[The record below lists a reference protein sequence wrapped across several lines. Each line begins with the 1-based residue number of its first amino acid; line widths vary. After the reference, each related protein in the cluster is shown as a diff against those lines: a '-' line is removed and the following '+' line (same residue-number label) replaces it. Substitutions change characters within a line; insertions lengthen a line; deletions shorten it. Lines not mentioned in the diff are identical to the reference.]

1 MLSRTYCAPFPY
13 ICTIRKKY
21 CSLQEHLAT
30 LAVSRRWVLRAAA
43 SRKMRG
49 IGWRQYYIFNTI
61 CRAYLNYSRLHLQTV
76 QVVFNFNSRLCP
88 VGCRQMRAT
97 LLGMEYE
104 QDITGLAS
112 LVLFILAGCCHKNAS
127 YFSFF
132 FFSPLHSDLNYS
144 AVTLDGGH
152 VLEKKHLKWSQIN
165 RRP

>member
-1 MLSRTYCAPFPY
+1 MSFHYLAFPLTVVLIGRSHSTRLLLFKLPLAKITGTKQVKPFYLEGEMLSRTYCAPFPY

-43 SRKMRG
+43 SQKMRG

-112 LVLFILAGCCHKNAS
+112 LVLFILAG
-127 YFSFF
+127 
-132 FFSPLHSDLNYS
+132 
-144 AVTLDGGH
+144 
-152 VLEKKHLKWSQIN
+152 
-165 RRP
+165 